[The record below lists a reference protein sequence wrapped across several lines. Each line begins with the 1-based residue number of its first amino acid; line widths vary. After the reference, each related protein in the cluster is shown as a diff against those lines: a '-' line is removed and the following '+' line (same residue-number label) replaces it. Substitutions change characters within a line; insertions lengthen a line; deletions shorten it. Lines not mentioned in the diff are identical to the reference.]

1 MAPDIALAIA
11 KVAWQLSTAARTSPF
26 REKVSRQVARRQSTR
41 EDKRAVTIH
50 RKTIVVGTHVKRCGR
65 RCFMT
70 HRWDMEPTPALP
82 HQTLFTQVSVTADQY
97 CAQKGQRSRFV

>member
-1 MAPDIALAIA
+1 
-11 KVAWQLSTAARTSPF
+11 
-26 REKVSRQVARRQSTR
+26 
-41 EDKRAVTIH
+41 
-50 RKTIVVGTHVKRCGR
+50 
-65 RCFMT
+65 MT